1 MKSCASMRF
10 ATSAVLVLALCA
22 GLARADVYEE
32 VLRNAALE
40 HGVGAELPAAPP
52 VPTEMVEIGRR
63 LFEDKRLSLNGNMA
77 CKTCHL
83 DRFGSADGLPNAI
96 GVGGIG
102 EGPERAESDG
112 LIVPR
117 NTLPL
122 WGRGSVGFDVLFW
135 DGKVEK
141 RDGHVVSQFGELV
154 PSEDP
159 LVVAAHLPFVE
170 IREMV
175 LDTEAV
181 IARYEAESVDAA
193 NGIYET
199 LTERVMADPWYR
211 ENLPRAYSV
220 SADQVGF
227 LHVVQ
232 AIAGFIRTKFALRPT
247 RFHEFLA
254 GREKLTH
261 DEIRGGLLFYGKG
274 RCASCHNGP
283 LFSDL
288 DFHVIPTV
296 QTGFGKNGF
305 GVDYGRFNV
314 THDPDDLYAFRTP
327 PLIQVDQTAPYG
339 HSGSYATLEDVV
351 IAHFDPLRSV
361 DTRAMRNH
369 ERVEFY
375 RRITAAKHTL
385 SSVAWLDDGEIGQ
398 IVSFLRTLS
407 MAPE

>member
-1 MKSCASMRF
+1 MRF
-10 ATSAVLVLALCA
+10 ATSAFLALTLCA
-22 GLARADVYEE
+22 GIAWADVYEE
-32 VLRNAALE
+32 VLRDAARE
-40 HGVGAELPAAPP
+40 HGVDSRLPDVPP
-52 VPTEMVEIGRR
+52 VPAEIVEIGRR
-63 LFEDKRLSLNGNMA
+63 LFEDKRLSLNSDMA

-83 DRFGSADGLPNAI
+83 DQFGSADGLPNAI
-96 GVGGIG
+96 GVGGVG

-122 WGRGSVGFDVLFW
+122 WGRGSIGFDVLFW

-141 RDGHVVSQFGELV
+141 RDGQLISQFGELA

-175 LDTEAV
+175 LDTDAV
-181 IARYEAESVDAA
+181 IAQYEAESVEAA
-193 NGIYET
+193 NGIYGI
-199 LTERVMADPWYR
+199 LTERVMADSWYR
-211 ENLPRAYSV
+211 EALPQAFSV
-220 SADQVGF
+220 SSDQISF
-227 LHVVQ
+227 SHVAESV
-232 AIAGFIRTKFALRPT
+232 AGFIRTKFALRPT
-247 RFHEFLA
+247 RFHEFLER
-254 GREKLTH
+254 RETLTH

-274 RCASCHNGP
+274 RCASCHSGP

-296 QTGFGKNGF
+296 QAGFGKNGF

-314 THDPDDLYAFRTP
+314 THNPEDLYAFRTP
-327 PLIQVDQTAPYG
+327 PLIQVSQTAPYG
-339 HSGSYATLEDVV
+339 HSGSYTTLEEVV
-351 IAHFDPLRSV
+351 IAHFDPLRSI
-361 DTRAMRNH
+361 DSQAMSGH

-385 SSVAWLDDGEIGQ
+385 SSASWLDDKE
-398 IVSFLRTLS
+398 VSHVIAFLQALTLKK
-407 MAPE
+407 